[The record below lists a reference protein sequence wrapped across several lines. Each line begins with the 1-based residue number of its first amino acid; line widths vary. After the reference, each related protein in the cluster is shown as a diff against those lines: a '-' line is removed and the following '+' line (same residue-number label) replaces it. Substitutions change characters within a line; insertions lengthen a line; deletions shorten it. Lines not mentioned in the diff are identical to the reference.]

1 MPDDKNRAL
10 HYADSDSFSHTHAR
24 GEERARNKLS
34 KKCLMFAVISTPG
47 TKQKHG
53 LLSGKKLSVRS
64 VCGAG
69 PAEFLFVSDLGFQR
83 QGLFRYLQDMGDPS
97 SIEH

>member
-1 MPDDKNRAL
+1 MIKTRQG
-10 HYADSDSFSHTHAR
+10 HYIMLILTVLVTHKQ
-24 GEERARNKLS
+24 GEARNTLS

-53 LLSGKKLSVRS
+53 LLSGKKPSVRS

-69 PAEFLFVSDLGFQR
+69 PEFLFVSDLGFQR
-83 QGLFRYLQDMGDPS
+83 QGLFRYLQDMGDSS

>member
-1 MPDDKNRAL
+1 MPDKNTTRAL
-10 HYADSDSFSHTHAR
+10 HYADSDSFSHTNKR
-24 GEERARNKLS
+24 RARNTLS

-53 LLSGKKLSVRS
+53 LLSGKKPSVRS

-69 PAEFLFVSDLGFQR
+69 PEFLFVSDLGFQR
-83 QGLFRYLQDMGDPS
+83 QGLFRYLQDMGDSS